1 MNATNYF
8 SMSIF
13 NGQGH
18 CRGVHFVSRYQF
30 SLGPGSAVGKKDKKI
45 AERSELRG
53 SLKRGKGGAALS
65 PFPGYRPARFI
76 HLYFFYLIPF
86 FPFFPNCGAW
96 SQANDSYA
104 MKLEKS
110 SLNDKIT
117 SFISPTHH
125 INCCFEKLMNFEKLL
140 GKQVFKNH
148 NYNPFQ
154 SVCTSLLPFAFA
166 VSFILFSNNPF

>member
-1 MNATNYF
+1 
-8 SMSIF
+8 MSIF

-18 CRGVHFVSRYQF
+18 CRGVHFVARYQF
-30 SLGPGSAVGKKDKKI
+30 SLGSGSAVGKKDKKI
-45 AERSELRG
+45 TERSELRG

-65 PFPGYRPARFI
+65 PFPGYRLALFI
-76 HLYFFYLIPF
+76 RLYFFYLIPF

-110 SLNDKIT
+110 SLNDKII

-125 INCCFEKLMNFEKLL
+125 INCYFEKLL
-140 GKQVFKNH
+140 GEQVFLNH